1 MMYRQIFVGVDGSP
15 CSDLAG
21 ETALAF
27 ATATDGGRCIGCHVY
42 AARMHRQRFEDME
55 PGLPDRYQ
63 EVERLDSL
71 RATHDDLIS
80 DGMALISDAYL
91 APLATE
97 ADLRG
102 IPFEP
107 VTAEG
112 RGYVEVLRLIRE
124 YRPDLVVLGATGH
137 GQTPE
142 VPLGS
147 LTERVLLHGD
157 AGDLLLVRRPWSL
170 KNRPVVVGIDG
181 SSAGYAALHRA
192 ATIATAFDAPLE
204 VVAVYDPFFHAT
216 VFPVIAD
223 TLPEEAQRQFDFP
236 AQERLHD
243 EIIDRGLE
251 YLYRRNLERGAAF
264 ARTLGARVHTAVIAG
279 RVCPQVHHYAAARGA
294 GLLVLGRYGLHRED
308 ESLIGSNALN
318 LARISTTNVLIVAPP
333 ETSVMVPDLPS
344 DALPWTPEAEALLS
358 RVPPFARKMAR
369 MAVEEHARSS
379 GLSQVTEGAIRDV
392 ARRSGMMAG
401 DRDADP

>member
-1 MMYRQIFVGVDGSP
+1 MYQRIFVGVDGSP

-21 ETALAF
+21 EAALAF
-27 ATATDGGRCIGCHVY
+27 AAAAGGGECTGCHVY

-55 PGLPDRYQ
+55 PGLPGRYQ
-63 EVERLDSL
+63 EEERLGSL

-80 DGMALISDAYL
+80 GGMALISDAYL
-91 APLATE
+91 APLA
-97 ADLRG
+97 AKAAARG

-124 YRPDLVVLGATGH
+124 RRPDLTVLGATGH
-137 GQTPE
+137 GQAPE

-147 LTERVLLHGD
+147 LAERVLLYAGD
-157 AGDLLLVRRPWSL
+157 GDLLLIRRPWDL
-170 KNRPVVVGIDG
+170 KGRPVVVGVDG
-181 SSAGYAALHRA
+181 SDAGYAALHRA
-192 ATIATAFDAPLE
+192 ATIAVASGAPLE
-204 VVAVYDPFFHAT
+204 AVAVYDPFFHSA

-223 TLPEEAQRQFDFP
+223 ALPEEAQRRFDFP

-251 YLYRRNLERGAAF
+251 HLYRQNLERGAAL
-264 ARTLGARVHTAVIAG
+264 ARDLGARVHTAVVAG
-279 RVCPQVHHYAAARGA
+279 RVCPQVHHYAAVRGA
-294 GLLVLGRYGLHRED
+294 GLLVLGRYGLHREK

-318 LARISTTNVLIVAPP
+318 LARMSTTNVLVVAPP
-333 ETSVMVPDLPS
+333 ETPVAVPDSPS
-344 DALPWTPEAEALLS
+344 GAAMPWTPEAERFLA

-369 MAVEEHARSS
+369 MAVEEHAREQ
-379 GLSQVTEGAIRDV
+379 GLFRVTEDAVRDV
-392 ARRSGMMAG
+392 ARRSGMGG
-401 DRDADP
+401 DRGGNS